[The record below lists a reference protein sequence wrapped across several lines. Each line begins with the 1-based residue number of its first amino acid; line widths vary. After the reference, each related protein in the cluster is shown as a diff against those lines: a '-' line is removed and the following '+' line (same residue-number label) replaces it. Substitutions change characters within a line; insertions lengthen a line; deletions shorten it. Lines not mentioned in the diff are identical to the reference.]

1 MSEKFN
7 ILEND
12 VEFRF
17 QLMPIRLD
25 FRLRNCLKSNRRV
38 ERLGKE
44 VSQWRR
50 MYDLRTPRYGHG

>member
-1 MSEKFN
+1 MSETFN

-25 FRLRNCLKSNRRV
+25 FRLRNCLKSYRRV

-44 VSQWRR
+44 V
-50 MYDLRTPRYGHG
+50 